1 MNIDNNIFI
10 RRTKKFFVES
20 GNGNQSDETVAT
32 FVANLESLG
41 FILSS
46 DLISVLR
53 SLDDNQMSDVYF
65 EMIGIL
71 KELTGAKKKFTPMYA
86 NFPKSVM
93 EMDEATLIFNAI
105 KYYDSLEIPSEEKIE
120 REPLEN
126 YSNNLTVIK
135 LGTSEQYFKMFK
147 NLIGSGTSIS
157 EADKDEIVQTIV
169 SNKEHLSEIIP
180 EKIPFKENLTFV
192 SGLFYRLELDVS
204 ELVKRYNT
212 CTDALRF
219 AVSLND
225 GDVSL
230 AENTKFKKMKRSTRR
245 FILSLIEGQNNL
257 EEDMLRHRMKW
268 IRLGEILHP
277 GEFSTKY
284 PKSFKAFKAIRNSE
298 KIETFGRTVELG
310 LKEKNV
316 TKILKPLMS
325 RPGEFAR
332 RLDHILRTSE
342 SEDVD
347 SVISSFEKIVGKI
360 SIPVLLQLKNHF
372 ENRNNMIC
380 RSVFP
385 KGNVAKVKTI
395 PFATELDASICVSI
409 VSICSDTLIKR
420 FSTKERLGNVFVSDD
435 LQKMIVPFSQ
445 RSASKALKTIVR
457 GSRLPLGDGD
467 FVRFFIWWK
476 NTDRRIDVDSSCVFF
491 DRNYQRMDYVAFNK
505 TSVNGNYAH
514 HSGDI
519 VDAPN
524 GASEFIDLDIEKCV
538 SKGIRYAVLD
548 IRNFTGVKYS
558 EMSECFS
565 GFMMRKGMMTGEVFE
580 PKTLSNKFDLNSD
593 SISAM
598 PVIID
603 VLNREM
609 IWADVSLNQ
618 SIMTSNSNITEMVMG
633 ICEMR
638 KPTLYDLFTHHGIA
652 RGNIV
657 EDKDKADIVFS
668 MDGDVT
674 PFDIEKI
681 MGEYLV
687 D

>member
-1 MNIDNNIFI
+1 MNIDNSIFI
-10 RRTKKFFVES
+10 RRAKKFFVES
-20 GNGNQSDETVAT
+20 GNGNQSDEVIAT
-32 FVANLESLG
+32 FVSNLESLG

-53 SLDDNQMSDVYF
+53 SLDDSKISDVYF

-71 KELTGAKKKFTPMYA
+71 KELTGAKKKFAPRYA

-93 EMDEATLIFNAI
+93 DLDEATLIFDAI
-105 KYYDSLEIPSEEKIE
+105 KYYETLEIPSEEKIE

-126 YSNNLTVIK
+126 YSNNLTVLK

-157 EADKDEIVQTIV
+157 EADKDEIVQAIV
-169 SNKEHLSEIIP
+169 TNKESVSEILP

-192 SGLFYRLELDVS
+192 SGLFYRLGLDSS
-204 ELVKRYNT
+204 ELIKRYNT
-212 CTDALRF
+212 CTDVLRF

-230 AENTKFKKMKRSTRR
+230 AETTKFVKMKRSTRR
-245 FILSLIEGQNNL
+245 FILSLIESQNNL
-257 EEDMLRHRMKW
+257 EEDMLRHKMKW
-268 IRLGEILHP
+268 IRLGEVLHP
-277 GEFSTKY
+277 GEFSEKF
-284 PKSFKAFKAIRNSE
+284 PKTFKAFKAIRNSE
-298 KIETFGRTVELG
+298 KIETFGRTVETG
-310 LKEKNV
+310 LKEKNIS
-316 TKILKPLMS
+316 KILKPLMS

-332 RLDHILRTSE
+332 RLDHVLRTAE
-342 SEDVD
+342 TVDDVV
-347 SVISSFEKIVGKI
+347 SAFEKIAEKI

-372 ENRNNMIC
+372 ENRNSLMP

-385 KGNVAKVKTI
+385 KRNVAKVKVI
-395 PFATELDASICVSI
+395 PAVSEMDSDVCSRI
-409 VSICSDTLIKR
+409 VSICSDSLVKR
-420 FSTKERLGNVFVSDD
+420 FSSKEKLGKVFISDD
-435 LQKMIVPFSQ
+435 LKKMIVPFSQ

-491 DRNYQRMDYVAFNK
+491 DANYVRQDYVAFNRHH
-505 TSVNGNYAH
+505 VDGNYAR

-524 GASEFIDLDIEKCV
+524 GASEFIDLNIEKCV
-538 SKGIRYAVLD
+538 ARGIRYAVLD

-593 SISAM
+593 SISSM

-603 VLNREM
+603 VVNREM
-609 IWADVSLNQ
+609 IWADVALNQ
-618 SIMTSNSNITEMVMG
+618 TIMTSNSNISEMVMG
-633 ICEMR
+633 ICEMK
-638 KPTLYDLFTHHGIA
+638 KPTLYDLFIHHGIA
-652 RGNIV
+652 RGELVSNK
-657 EDKDKADIVFS
+657 EDADVVFS
-668 MDGDVT
+668 MDGNVT

-681 MGEYLV
+681 MGEFLT

>member
-1 MNIDNNIFI
+1 MNISNNIFV
-10 RRTKKFFVES
+10 RRAKKVFVES
-20 GNGNQSDETVAT
+20 GKGQQSDVTIAT
-32 FVANLESLG
+32 FVSNLESLG

-53 SLDDNQMSDVYF
+53 SLDDSQISDVYF
-65 EMIGIL
+65 ELIGIL
-71 KELTGAKKKFTPMYA
+71 KELTGANKKFVPMYV

-93 EMDEATLIFNAI
+93 DATEAELVFDAIRHYETLE
-105 KYYDSLEIPSEEKIE
+105 LPSEEKIE

-135 LGTSEQYFKMFK
+135 LGTSEQYFKMFR

-157 EADKDEIVQTIV
+157 QSDKDEIVQTILM
-169 SNKEHLSEIIP
+169 NKEFVSEIIP

-192 SGLFYRLELDVS
+192 SGLFYRLELNLS

-230 AENTKFKKMKRSTRR
+230 ASTTHFKKMNRPTRR
-245 FILSLIEGQNNL
+245 FILSLIESQNNL

-268 IRLGEILHP
+268 IRLGEVLHP
-277 GEFSTKY
+277 GEFSTKF
-284 PKSFKAFKAIRNSE
+284 PKAFKSFSAIRNSE
-298 KIETFGRTVELG
+298 KIETFGRTIELG
-310 LKEKNV
+310 LKEMEV
-316 TKILKPLMS
+316 SKILKPLMS

-332 RLDHILRTSE
+332 RLDHVLRTAENMGEVVSA
-342 SEDVD
+342 
-347 SVISSFEKIVGKI
+347 FEKIVDKI

-372 ENRNNMIC
+372 ENRNWMMT

-395 PFATELDASICVSI
+395 PVVAEMDSVICSKI
-409 VSICSDTLIKR
+409 VSICSDSLVKK
-420 FSTKERLGNVFVSDD
+420 FAKKEPLGKVFVSDD
-435 LQKMIVPFSQ
+435 LKNMVVPFSQ

-457 GSRLPLGDGD
+457 GSRLPLGEGD

-491 DRNYQRMDYVAFNK
+491 DAGYQRLDYIAFNK
-505 TSVNGNYAH
+505 KYVNGEYAQ

-519 VDAPN
+519 VDAPF
-524 GASEFIDLDIEKCV
+524 GASEFIDLDIEKCLG
-538 SKGIRYAVLD
+538 KGIRYAVLD

-558 EMSECFS
+558 EMTECFS
-565 GFMMRKGMMTGEVFE
+565 GFMMRKKIMDGEIFE

-593 SISAM
+593 SLASM

-603 VLNREM
+603 IVAREM
-609 IWADVSLNQ
+609 IWADVALNQ
-618 SIMTSNSNITEMVMG
+618 SIMASGSNISDMVMG
-633 ICEMR
+633 ICEMK
-638 KPTLYDLFTHHGIA
+638 KPSLYDLFLHHAISRGEIA
-652 RGNIV
+652 YDRN
-657 EDKDKADIVFS
+657 EADVVFA

-681 MGEYLV
+681 MGEFLT